1 VWRLVCLPALAITL
15 GACFAPEPSAG
26 APCGPGDACPSGL
39 TCVAGVC
46 TTGRGSG
53 SDSGT
58 SGVCEQA
65 PDGMACGDATASDCN
80 AADTCVAEACV
91 SNVAADGT
99 ACYDCPAGAAACASC
114 AQGECRDA
122 SCQPDGPPVPATLT
136 SPFSGTNGDEGN
148 MFDVVAAQTLTIT
161 RFDTNTN
168 VVGDTEY
175 EIWTKPGTY
184 VGFEGTASA
193 WTLVGTASFATLGPG
208 MYTPIPIPVDI
219 TIQAGQRQAFYLTHK
234 SLNNRYHN
242 GTQVGAV
249 LVSTPEL
256 TLYEGAGVN
265 YAMTGFAGINTPRAW
280 EGRIH
285 YHTGGGGTL
294 ATPLAGTDVADGIM
308 FDVTPIRDLELQQL
322 GVHLAAGTHDVAVYF
337 RRGSYAGAET
347 DAAAWQ
353 PLATATGV
361 DSAGA
366 NVPTPLP
373 VTLGVY
379 LAAGMPTAFY
389 VAASGAVAT
398 QPVTGGSTAAQNA
411 DLAIGQG
418 AAITGVF
425 GGAAS
430 AATPNVELGYGAC
443 Q

>member
-1 VWRLVCLPALAITL
+1 MVCLLAGAVAL
-15 GACFAPEPSAG
+15 GACYAPEPSAG
-26 APCGPGDACPSGL
+26 APCGPNDACPSGL
-39 TCVAGVC
+39 SCIAGVC
-46 TTGRGSG
+46 TTGTGSGSG
-53 SDSGT
+53 SDSGIG
-58 SGVCEQA
+58 GVCEQA
-65 PDGMACGDATASDCN
+65 PDGAACGDPAVSECN
-80 AADTCVAEACV
+80 AADTCVAGACV
-91 SNVAADGT
+91 SNLAADGT

-136 SPFSGTNGDEGN
+136 SPFVGGNGDEGN
-148 MFDVVAAQTLTIT
+148 MFDVVANTTLTIT
-161 RFDTNTN
+161 RFDTNTSTA
-168 VVGDTEY
+168 GDTEY

-184 VGFEGTASA
+184 VGFEETASA
-193 WTLVGTASFATLGPG
+193 WTLVGRASFPTLGSG
-208 MYTPIPIPVDI
+208 MYTPIPIAVDV

-265 YAMTGFAGINTPRAW
+265 YGTAGFAGTNTPRAW
-280 EGRIH
+280 EGQIH
-285 YHTGGGGTL
+285 YHTGGGGQL
-294 ATPLAGTDVADGIM
+294 ATPIAGTDLADGIM
-308 FDVTPIRDLELQQL
+308 FDVTPARDLELSQL
-322 GVHLAAGTHDVAVYF
+322 GVQLAAGTHDVAVYF
-337 RRGSYAGAET
+337 RRGSYVGAEA
-347 DAAAWQ
+347 DAAAWH
-353 PLATATGV
+353 LVATATGV

-379 LAAGMPTAFY
+379 LGAGSPTAFY
-389 VAASGAVAT
+389 VTAAGAIAT
-398 QPVTGGSTAAQNA
+398 QPVTGGNTAAQNA

-430 AATPNVELGYGAC
+430 AATPNVELGYGVC

>member
-1 VWRLVCLPALAITL
+1 LPAVAITL
-15 GACFAPEPSAG
+15 CACFAPDPAAG
-26 APCGPGDACPSGL
+26 APCGPGDACPTGL
-39 TCVAGVC
+39 TCIAGIC
-46 TTGRGSG
+46 TTGSGSGSGSG

-58 SGVCEQA
+58 GDVCEQA
-65 PDGMACGDATASDCN
+65 SDGTACGDTTTSECN
-80 AADTCVAEACV
+80 AADTCVAGACV
-91 SNVAADGT
+91 SNAAADGT

-114 AQGECRDA
+114 AQGACVDA
-122 SCQPDGPPVPATLT
+122 SCQPDGPPVPVTLT
-136 SPFSGTNGDEGN
+136 SPLVGSNGDEGN
-148 MFDVVAAQTLTIT
+148 MFDVVAAETLTIT

-168 VVGDTEY
+168 AAGDTEY

-184 VGFEGTASA
+184 VGSEGTASA

-208 MYTPIPIPVDI
+208 TYTPIPIAVDV
-219 TIQAGQRQAFYLTHK
+219 TIQAGKRQAFYLTHR

-249 LVSTPEL
+249 LVSTPAL

-265 YAMTGFAGINTPRAW
+265 YDTTGFSGINTPRAW

-285 YHTGGGGTL
+285 YHTGGGGML

-308 FDVTPIRDLELQQL
+308 FDVTPARDLELQQL
-322 GVHLAAGTHDVAVYF
+322 GAHLATGTHDVAVYF
-337 RRGSYAGAET
+337 RRGSYAGAEA

-353 PLATATGV
+353 PLAMATGV

-366 NVPTPLP
+366 NVVTPLP
-373 VTLGVY
+373 LTPGVY

-389 VAASGAVAT
+389 VTANGAIAT
-398 QPVTGGSTAAQNA
+398 QSPTAATVAAKNA
-411 DLAIGQG
+411 DVSISQG
-418 AAITGVF
+418 AAIMGMF
-425 GGAAS
+425 GGPTG